1 MLKGLTLQ
9 ELAAKIDANKADKHD
24 MIADTRT
31 TVMTVAAPTP
41 TDGLA
46 LHIQDQGSFPIQPV
60 AHRQIAERTGIPAKY
75 YDRMAA
81 NAPYLLASNVNHWFA
96 ANPEQRMVRT
106 MGGRV
111 RAFLSNRYQRIENEE
126 IAQTVLP
133 ILAEIPGV
141 QVISSE
147 ITESRMYIQAIT
159 PRRMAVK
166 VGDEVQA
173 GVIISN
179 SEIGLGSVSV
189 SPLVYRLVCKNGMV
203 SSDGRLRAYHV
214 GRLIADNDALW
225 ADDTRKADDRAVLLK
240 VRDTVTAAVD
250 AVKFRER
257 VERMSGLT
265 TMSVGGNPA
274 KAVEVLAQK
283 VGASGDETAGILR
296 ALIEGADLS
305 AWGML
310 NAVTAQAHTA
320 ANYDRSVELETAGG
334 ALLDLAPNQWRE
346 ILEAA

>member
-9 ELAAKIDANKADKHD
+9 ELAAKIDANKADKRD

-31 TVMTVAAPTP
+31 TAVVVGD
-41 TDGLA
+41 DGLA
-46 LHIQDQGSFPIQPV
+46 LHVDDQGTFPIQPI

-81 NAPYLLASNVNHWFA
+81 NAPGLLASNVNHWFA
-96 ANPEQRMVRT
+96 SNPEDRMVRT

-141 QVISSE
+141 QVISAE

-265 TMSVGGNPA
+265 EMRMVTGASAV
-274 KAVEVLAQK
+274 KAVEVLAAK
-283 VGASGDETAGILR
+283 VGATDQEAKGILQS
-296 ALIEGADLS
+296 LIEGADLS
-305 AWGML
+305 ARGML